1 MAQTNAQTDK
11 LIRFSLLL
19 ILTGLDGIPF
29 RRKIK
34 EFRHKVN
41 FVIWNLLTLTARL
54 DVFPERF
61 IYSTFEVIMSSLNF

>member
-34 EFRHKVN
+34 EIRHLNIQIIDFLMFYILDSCQFLHKVN
-41 FVIWNLLTLTARL
+41 FVILCPQL
-54 DVFPERF
+54 
-61 IYSTFEVIMSSLNF
+61 